1 MTCMRSNSL
10 NENWKGRIVNDGAK
24 ELSVRRSIPFKEQMH
39 VLKRIM
45 AFGKPY
51 KNQFALAIFFS
62 VALAI
67 STAALPRIIQQF
79 IDNHLTTGNLTIQII
94 LMFAGLHFGV
104 TLIRMTVW
112 YLELYLFNMASEK
125 TIKNIRNQLFEKLHT
140 LGMRFFDQTSTGW
153 LITRVTNDTEAMKD
167 FWNVFLNIM
176 QGIFSVVISL
186 GAMFLLDVSV
196 TLWILLFA
204 PILLI
209 IIRIYQVYSS
219 KTYSEM
225 KSKLSLLNTKLAE
238 TINGISI
245 IQQFRQEKRLQKEF
259 EETNK
264 SYFDSRFSMTKIN
277 ALLLSPV
284 INLLYTLSIV
294 VILTIFGFDALNGPV
309 EVGVIYAFTTYA
321 NNFFRPLTRL
331 MDSMSLFQD
340 GIVSSSRI
348 LTVMDNEEYAPAQ
361 LDNKDAHIEEGKIEF
376 KDVSFSYDGTNKVLK
391 NISFTVNPGE
401 TIALVGHTGSGKSSI
416 INVLMR
422 FYDFDEGEVLIDG
435 KSIKEFPMRELR
447 QRIGLVL
454 QDSFLFYGTIKDN
467 IRLLNKS
474 ITDREIVE
482 SARFVQANKFI
493 EELPGQYDAKV
504 VERGASFS
512 SGQKQLISFAST
524 IVRDPK
530 ILILDEATANI
541 DTETEALIQEGLQR
555 MRKGR
560 TTVAIAHRLS
570 TIRDADKILVL
581 DNGHIIERGTHDELI
596 DRGGQYKDMY
606 ELQNLGLQTK

>member
-1 MTCMRSNSL
+1 
-10 NENWKGRIVNDGAK
+10 
-24 ELSVRRSIPFKEQMH
+24 EQMH

-51 KNQFALAIFFS
+51 KKQFATAIFFS

-67 STAALPRIIQQF
+67 STAALPRIIQLF
-79 IDNHLTTGNLTIQII
+79 IDNHLTTGNLSLQVVLI
-94 LMFAGLHFGV
+94 FAGLHFGV

-125 TIKNIRNQLFEKLHT
+125 TVQNIRNQLFEKLHT

-176 QGIFSVVISL
+176 QGVFGVVISL
-186 GAMFLLDVSV
+186 GAMFLLDVTV
-196 TLWILLFA
+196 TLWILIFA
-204 PILLI
+204 PVLLI
-209 IIRIYQVYSS
+209 IVRIYQVYSS
-219 KTYSEM
+219 KTYTEM

-259 EETNK
+259 EETNQ

-284 INLLYTLSIV
+284 INLLYTLSVV
-294 VILTIFGFDALNGPV
+294 VILTIFGLDALTGPV
-309 EVGVIYAFTTYA
+309 EVGIIYAFTTYA

-361 LDNKDAHIEEGKIEF
+361 LDNKDAVIEEGKIEF
-376 KDVSFSYDGTNKVLK
+376 KNVSFSYDGENDVLK

-401 TIALVGHTGSGKSSI
+401 TVALVGHTGSGKSSI

-422 FYDFDEGEVLIDG
+422 FYDFEEGEVLIDG
-435 KSIKEFPMRELR
+435 RSIKEFPMRVLR

-467 IRLLNKS
+467 IRLLNEAIS
-474 ITDREIVE
+474 DRQIIDA
-482 SARFVQANKFI
+482 ARFVQADKFI

-555 MRKGR
+555 MREGR

-570 TIRDADKILVL
+570 TIRDADQILVL

-606 ELQNLGLQTK
+606 ELQNLGLQTQ

>member
-1 MTCMRSNSL
+1 MM
-10 NENWKGRIVNDGAK
+10 EQK

-581 DNGHIIERGTHDELI
+581 DNGHIVERGTHDELI